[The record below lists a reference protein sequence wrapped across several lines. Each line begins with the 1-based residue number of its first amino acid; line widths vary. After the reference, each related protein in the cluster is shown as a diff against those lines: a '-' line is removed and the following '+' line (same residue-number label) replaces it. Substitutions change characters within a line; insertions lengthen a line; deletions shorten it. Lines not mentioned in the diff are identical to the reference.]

1 MLPSG
6 AWTTDISV
14 TSGDTTTPLVIGIQE
29 AATDGFDAGLDI
41 PLPPAPPGSTFSAY
55 LVSTGIFPMLQTD
68 IRYNPNWILSTEAK
82 EPILISWA
90 SSPVPLTITI
100 SDEVFPMTASGDVT
114 LPSGSHMLQI
124 QSSGSPNQPVVPAS
138 DNSDNSA
145 DPLPTATATPLPE
158 QTAPP
163 VPAEPLPSSIVD
175 PEPGEIAP
183 PDVPVSPDATA
194 LITDEP
200 IPSPAVPA
208 PTESGLSLVPVVGG
222 VIIAGCV
229 LGYSRWRKR

>member
-1 MLPSG
+1 LM
-6 AWTTDISV
+6 
-14 TSGDTTTPLVIGIQE
+14 
-29 AATDGFDAGLDI
+29 
-41 PLPPAPPGSTFSAY
+41 
-55 LVSTGIFPMLQTD
+55 
-68 IRYNPNWILSTEAK
+68 
-82 EPILISWA
+82 
-90 SSPVPLTITI
+90 ITI
-100 SDEVFPMTASGDVT
+100 SDQVYPMSTSGDVT
-114 LPSGSHMLQI
+114 LPSGSHLLQI

-200 IPSPAVPA
+200 IPSPAA
-208 PTESGLSLVPVVGG
+208 PTESGVSLVPVVGG

-229 LGYSRWRKR
+229 VWLSPRWRKR